1 VFLDAGM
8 PGGGAVDIAASMDPS
23 MRDATVV
30 LVRDDAEKAA
40 ALAAGFAR
48 VLYKPFAEDEV
59 AAALAALAGESRP
72 GA

>member
-1 VFLDAGM
+1 M
-8 PGGGAVDIAASMDPS
+8 PGGGALELAESMDAAVRAS
-23 MRDATVV
+23 AVV
-30 LVRDDAEKAA
+30 LVRDDGERAQAQ
-40 ALAAGFAR
+40 AAGFAQ